1 MAKATTSRNREKNI
15 IEVSGNILKTL
26 SAGFIQPERKT
37 KDDNSGRHGR
47 MPLLYTVLCHQNA
60 STKLFLE
67 TVNEFYSRDSR
78 RLDLHQKLYSKVLG
92 TRSSSNSSSK
102 TLLKVHLPAAGNS
115 LRNFWSRKS

>member
-1 MAKATTSRNREKNI
+1 MVKATTSRNREKNV
-15 IEVSGNILKTL
+15 IEASGNILRTL
-26 SAGFIQPERKT
+26 SAGFIQPERKA

-47 MPLLYTVLCHQNA
+47 MPLLYTVLCHQHA

-78 RLDLHQKLYSKVLG
+78 RLDQKLYSKVLG
-92 TRSSSNSSSK
+92 TRSSSNSSSSK

-115 LRNFWSRKS
+115 LRTFWSRKS